1 MVRLLKI
8 IIRNSQIIYIIY
20 LIFLV
25 NIPTNL
31 YIIFDKI
38 FISGERMAELSAV
51 NYVEVKK
58 IRRMISFG
66 FMLWDWVLE

>member
-1 MVRLLKI
+1 
-8 IIRNSQIIYIIY
+8 
-20 LIFLV
+20 
-25 NIPTNL
+25 L